1 MAETD
6 NVPALPQEL
15 FDLIIDHLF
24 DDVNSLSACALVSA
38 SFLSSSR
45 AHLFSHIKIGPQN
58 PRTSIDALNTLFAQ
72 HPALAGRVHS
82 LHLCDDIMR
91 RHSWI
96 EEYPD
101 SAALGVA
108 QLAPLLGDLS
118 RLVITIDAG
127 FVHWANVADAL
138 RTSVHAML
146 SAQTLTR
153 LALTG
158 LYGLPLTLFA
168 HTPALAHVAL
178 KWVTFDERDSPDF
191 ATTLAACVGSPVV
204 RLQSLALELD
214 ARVLTQLVRWLL
226 LPASPVDV
234 STLTALAC
242 TLDAPLGAP
251 RVQRLL
257 DVCAPVLERLS
268 LNNVLRI
275 LDLSAHT
282 RLGTL
287 CIGTRAPLA
296 PRLHWLAESVLMPA
310 QPLALVLRAVLP
322 DIALRPDPALLTAA
336 DLTALRL
343 FPPTEC
349 ITLVLAQVE
358 DDFLVREW
366 EMVEREWGR
375 ALVDVSHAFVG
386 VVVPGTGALRVLRV
400 PYLMPLISR
409 G

>member
-24 DDVNSLSACALVSA
+24 DDVNSLSACSLVSA

-45 AHLFSHIKIGPQN
+45 VRLFSHIKIGPQN

-101 SAALGVA
+101 SVALGVA
-108 QLAPLLGDLS
+108 QLAPLLSDLS
-118 RLVITIDAG
+118 RLVITIDTG

-138 RTSVHAML
+138 RTSVYAML
-146 SAQTLTR
+146 SGQTLTR

-158 LYGLPLTLFA
+158 LGLPLTLFA

-178 KWVTFDERDSPDF
+178 KRVTFEGRDF
-191 ATTLAACVGSPVV
+191 ATMLAACVGSPVV

-214 ARVLTQLVRWLL
+214 ARVFTQLVGWLL

-234 STLTALAC
+234 STLTALVC
-242 TLDAPLGAP
+242 TLDAPLDAP
-251 RVQRLL
+251 HVQRLL
-257 DVCAPVLERLS
+257 DACAPVLERLS
-268 LNNVLRI
+268 LNNVLRM

-287 CIGTRAPLA
+287 CIGTGAPLA

-343 FPPTEC
+343 FPRTEC

-366 EMVEREWGR
+366 EKVEREWGR